1 MSHGLAGVF
10 GVILMATAAWAQE
23 TVEFPLWPDGAP
35 GALGNAPKDT
45 PTLTLYPSA
54 TARPGGATI
63 VICPGGGYSHL
74 APHEGRDYALFLN
87 QSGLTC
93 LVLKYRLSTDGY
105 HHPSMMQDGL
115 RAIRYVRANAEKF
128 QIDPKRVGIMGSS
141 AGGHVASTVMTHFDA
156 GDANATDS
164 IERQS
169 SRPDFGIL
177 CYPVISMG
185 QFAHAG
191 SKKGLLGADPS
202 DELVK
207 LLSNELQVT
216 AQTPPCF
223 VWHGLDDKTVP
234 VENALMFAD
243 ALKKNKVPF
252 ELHVYQ
258 SARHGLGL
266 GDRTPPFEHPLPW
279 TGDLIAWL
287 QAIKVID
294 PAPATAPSKL
304 PADVR

>member
-1 MSHGLAGVF
+1 MRHGLAAIF
-10 GVILMATAAWAQE
+10 GVILMASATWAQE
-23 TVEFPLWPDGAP
+23 TLEIPLWPDGAP
-35 GALGNAPKDT
+35 GALGTAAKDT
-45 PTLTLYPSA
+45 PTLTLYSSA

-74 APHEGRDYALFLN
+74 APHEGRDYALFLK
-87 QSGLTC
+87 QRGLTC
-93 LVLKYRLSTDGY
+93 FVLKYRLSTDGY

-115 RAIRYVRANAEKF
+115 RAIRYVRDNAEKF

-156 GDANATDS
+156 GDSNAADS

-177 CYPVISMG
+177 CYPVITMG
-185 QFAHAG
+185 PFAHAG
-191 SKKGLLGADPS
+191 SKKGLLGVDPP

-207 LLSNELQVT
+207 LLSNELRVT

-243 ALKKNKVPF
+243 ALKKNNVPF

-266 GDRTPPFEHPLPW
+266 GDRTPRFEHPLPW

-287 QAIKVID
+287 KAIKVID
-294 PAPATAPSKL
+294 PAPATAPS
-304 PADVR
+304 DVR